1 MNLVE
6 GLGDVLSYLQICG
19 PHVLSKILR
28 LHIAMPILLFLV
40 LFYYTGVEPFA
51 FTVL

>member
-1 MNLVE
+1 MNLV
-6 GLGDVLSYLQICG
+6 GRLGDVLCYLQICG
-19 PHVLSKILR
+19 PYILSKR

-51 FTVL
+51 FTAL